1 MEEVKRM
8 EHRTAALGMG
18 LLLALVPSATFAA
31 GSAAATEGFSPWSI
45 LASAGLMALGLISLA
60 VGAVGLLRGRR
71 RAE

>member
-1 MEEVKRM
+1 MK
-8 EHRTAALGMG
+8 HRTAALGMG

-31 GSAAATEGFSPWSI
+31 GSAAATEGLSPWSI

-60 VGAVGLLRGRR
+60 VGAVGLLQGRR